1 MAQTRIAAETRTEFG
16 KGAARRTRKA
26 GKIPAVLY
34 GHGTDPQHLSL
45 PSLEFAA
52 VVREQGRNAVLELD
66 VTGASGAPQLALTK
80 TVVVH
85 PIRPYI
91 EHVDLLVIRRGEKVE
106 VELDVI
112 VTGEAESGSL
122 ISQDLNT
129 ILVEADVMNIP
140 EHIEV
145 SVEEAPIGTQYMAGE
160 LRLPGGVELRTDPE
174 YLVLQVIPAPTEE
187 ELEAEIDT
195 EGAGVVEDA
204 SDEEEAAAAAEAAEG
219 DGESGEGSS
228 SEGDDSGSDGESGS
242 SES

>member
-16 KGAARRTRKA
+16 KGAARRTRRA

-52 VVREQGRNAVLELD
+52 VVRDQGRNAVLELD
-66 VTGASGAPQLALTK
+66 VPGVSGPAQLALTK

-85 PIRPYI
+85 PLRPYI
-91 EHVDLLVIRRGEKVE
+91 EHVDLLVIKRGEKVE

-112 VTGEAESGSL
+112 VTGDAEPGSL

-129 ILVEADVMNIP
+129 VLVEADVLNIP
-140 EHIEV
+140 ENIEV
-145 SVEEAPIGTQYMAGE
+145 SVEGAEIGTQYMAGE

-174 YLVLQVIPAPTEE
+174 YLVLQVIAAPTEE

-204 SDEEEAAAAAEAAEG
+204 SDEEEAAEAAEAAT
-219 DGESGEGSS
+219 GESADASS
-228 SEGDDSGSDGESGS
+228 SEGSGSSDDESGS

>member
-1 MAQTRIAAETRTEFG
+1 VAQTRIAAETRTEFG

-66 VTGASGAPQLALTK
+66 VADATGAPQLALTK

-91 EHVDLLVIRRGEKVE
+91 EHVDLLVIKRGEKVE
-106 VELDVI
+106 VELDVV
-112 VTGEAESGSL
+112 VTGEAVSGSL
-122 ISQDLNT
+122 VYQDLNT
-129 ILVEADVMNIP
+129 VLVEADVLNIP
-140 EHIEV
+140 ENIEV
-145 SVEEAPIGTQYMAGE
+145 SVQDAEIGTQYLAGE

-174 YLVLQVIPAPTEE
+174 YLVVQVAAAPTEE

-204 SDEEEAAAAAEAAEG
+204 SDEEQAAEAAEAAEG
-219 DGESGEGSS
+219 ESAEASD
-228 SEGDDSGSDGESGS
+228 SEGGED
-242 SES
+242 SESSDSDS